1 MLDKPATQSA
11 TRTSGPLAGFR
22 IVEFAGIGPGPF
34 ACMMLA
40 DMGAEVVTLDRV
52 GAKKNLKSVAGRGR
66 KVVELDLKDKAA
78 VAQVLDLLANAD
90 ALIEGFRPGVMERLG
105 LGPDVVMAR
114 NPRLVFGRMTGW
126 GQEGP
131 LAQAAG
137 HDINYISVTGA
148 LAAIGTKE
156 KPVPPLN
163 LVGDFGGG
171 ALYLVVGVL
180 AALLEASKSGK
191 GQVVDAAMCDGAAS
205 LMSMFFD
212 MTAIGRWVEG
222 REQNFLDGGA
232 HFYGIYECSCGNFI
246 SIGSIE
252 PQFYALLREHAGL
265 TDADFDAQ
273 MDRKAWPALKEKLT
287 KVFKSKTPRGLVQDH
302 GRHRHLLRADPDH
315 GRSAEASAQ
324 RRAQDLRR
332 APRRDAARAGAAVFA
347 DAVGDQG
354 CGEGGYR
361 GTDERVEGGKVD
373 LDVRTGGPKAR
384 LRRAHHQLLGKQ
396 WWARCALPDP
406 TRSLRRVAHLQ
417 HTPANLIFL
426 DRFEQRLEIA
436 LAETIVALALD
447 EFEEDRPDRVR
458 REDLQQ
464 HLGVAA
470 IDDALAVDQNAVA
483 LQAGDVLAMLRQ
495 PRVDLLEIGIGRRR
509 HERQSASRSVSTVAI
524 DVPRAAGDV
533 LDALAAIDVEIF
545 LDLPGIAGVLVD
557 RDPDL
562 AVRAG
567 QRAREQARMRGP
579 RCRRSGS
586 GGS

>member
-1 MLDKPATQSA
+1 VLDKPATQSA

-78 VAQVLDLLANAD
+78 IAQVLDLLANAD

-232 HFYGIYECSCGNFI
+232 HFYGIYQCSCGNFI

-252 PQFYALLREHAGL
+252 PQFYALLRQHAGL

-287 KVFKSKTPRGLVQDH
+287 TVFKSKTREDWCKIMEGTDICFAPILTM
-302 GRHRHLLRADPDH
+302 
-315 GRSAEASAQ
+315 AEAPKHPHNVARNIFVERHGVTQ
-324 RRAQDLRR
+324 PAP
-332 APRRDAARAGAAVFA
+332 APRFSRTPSAIRDAEKA
-347 DAVGDQG
+347 D
-354 CGEGGYR
+354 
-361 GTDERVEGGKVD
+361 
-373 LDVRTGGPKAR
+373 
-384 LRRAHHQLLGKQ
+384 
-396 WWARCALPDP
+396 
-406 TRSLRRVAHLQ
+406 
-417 HTPANLIFL
+417 
-426 DRFEQRLEIA
+426 IA
-436 LAETIVALALD
+436 ELT
-447 EFEEDRPDRVR
+447 
-458 REDLQQ
+458 
-464 HLGVAA
+464 
-470 IDDALAVDQNAVA
+470 
-483 LQAGDVLAMLRQ
+483 
-495 PRVDLLEIGIGRRR
+495 
-509 HERQSASRSVSTVAI
+509 SAWKKS
-524 DVPRAAGDV
+524 
-533 LDALAAIDVEIF
+533 
-545 LDLPGIAGVLVD
+545 
-557 RDPDL
+557 
-562 AVRAG
+562 
-567 QRAREQARMRGP
+567 
-579 RCRRSGS
+579 
-586 GGS
+586 